1 MEEIDGKKYTKNF
14 LTILSGNSIS
24 QIIPFIV
31 APILTRIFTPEDF
44 AVYAN
49 FAAIVGLLGII
60 AAGRLEL
67 AFVIPKRNRHAQFL
81 FVTSCIM
88 LVVVVALSFIIYFF
102 RDEVANWYNAPEMA
116 QYMIL
121 IPLAIFSLS
130 FHNIQENWMLRE
142 QRFKLISSNKIIQSA
157 TNNLLP
163 IAIGYIGWGFN
174 GLIVGWILSNLIS
187 IILFLPAI
195 KKSWE
200 AFDFQ
205 GSIAKLILHRYRDFP
220 TINSIHAFT
229 DVFATQFLIFWVIT
243 NEFGLV
249 ALGLFTVMNKYVRAP
264 ITLVSTAV
272 SQVYYSEGAKL
283 KRELKEV
290 WPLQKK
296 TIKTTLIFAI
306 PFTIVVLV
314 FAPTVFEW
322 YLGEDWRVAGIYAQ
336 LMTPYLFFRFITSPI
351 SGTPILFS
359 KQKKAYIYSVIG
371 YSAGFVALFLMSY
384 LGYPFEKTLLVY
396 SIAMSGY
403 YIFLIFWFMQLSKKT
418 NFNADIS

>member
-88 LVVVVALSFIIYFF
+88 LVGVVALSFSIYFF
-102 RDEVANWYNAPEMA
+102 RYQVANWYNAPEMA

-121 IPLAIFSLS
+121 IPLAIFSLA

-200 AFDFQ
+200 AFDFK
-205 GSIAKLILHRYRDFP
+205 GSVAKLILHRYRDFP

-283 KRELKEV
+283 RRELKEV

-306 PFTIVVLV
+306 PFTIVVLL

-322 YLGEDWRVAGIYAQ
+322 YLGAEWRVAGTYAQ

-351 SGTPILFS
+351 SGTPIIFN

-384 LGYPFEKTLLVY
+384 LGYPFEQTLLVY

>member
-1 MEEIDGKKYTKNF
+1 MEEIDSKKYTKNF
-14 LTILSGNSIS
+14 LTILSGNSVS

-31 APILTRIFTPEDF
+31 APILTRIFSPADF

-49 FAAIVGLLGII
+49 FAAIVALLGII

-81 FVTSCIM
+81 FVSSCII
-88 LVVVVALSFIIYFF
+88 LVVIVALSCLIYFF
-102 RDEVANWYNAPEMA
+102 RYDVANWYSAPEMA

-121 IPLAIFSLS
+121 IPLAIFSFS

-142 QRFKLISSNKIIQSA
+142 QRYKLISSNKIIQSA

-174 GLIVGWILSNLIS
+174 GLIYGWILSNLIS
-187 IILFLPAI
+187 IFLFLPAI

-200 AFDFQ
+200 AFDFR

-229 DVFATQFLIFWVIT
+229 DVLATQFLIFWLIT

-264 ITLVSTAV
+264 ITLVSSAV
-272 SQVYYSEGAKL
+272 SQVYYSEAAKL
-283 KRELKEV
+283 KRELKGV
-290 WPLQKK
+290 WPIQKR
-296 TIKTTLIFAI
+296 TIQTTLIFAI
-306 PFTIVVLV
+306 PFTVVVLL
-314 FAPTVFEW
+314 FAPAVFEW
-322 YLGEDWRVAGIYAQ
+322 YLGEEWRMAGTYAQ

-351 SGTPILFS
+351 SGTPIIFN

-371 YSAGFVALFLMSY
+371 YSAGFIVLLLMSY
-384 LGYPFEKTLLVY
+384 LSYSFEKTLLVY
-396 SIAMSGY
+396 SLTMSAY
-403 YIFLIFWFMQLSKKT
+403 YIFLIFWFTRLSKKPAT
-418 NFNADIS
+418 HAHIG